1 MIGPL
6 VAKEVKDLLRDPRVI
21 LPFIIGAL
29 IMPVI
34 GFVLMV
40 PMRAGIEQAIAGAR
54 AVGFVDLDGS
64 AHSAQ
69 LARWLSERGVSVVEL
84 RPGPPGQLAEQ
95 AASRKL
101 SVVLIVP
108 RGFGESLDRKQP
120 ANVTVLN
127 VLKEISIFGPASSA
141 PIINLVQEYALN
153 ALTSGTPLRPEV
165 VRNPLR
171 TSELTYL
178 TSKGVQ
184 LPGDPAGYFALTM
197 AAFLVPLLVMGLALT
212 PMQMA
217 ATSMAVENEEKT
229 LETLLTLPVRP
240 RDILLAKLL
249 GMFAVAL
256 LGSALEIAG
265 TLAYFFIV
273 FSQIPLPGEPQLAAG
288 AAQLPG
294 LQLGALQ
301 GFIDPSGVALLG
313 ASILLSL
320 FFFAALGVIVGAL
333 SRDVRIASTVIGP
346 LGFLAVIPSYAIV
359 FMSSEMMGPALRTA
373 LYILPVTQPVIAA
386 KDLVSSTLPPETP
399 LYLAASLLFTLGLL
413 WLASKVLAFE
423 SLARLQR
430 SLESLAER
438 LSRRKRSTA

>member
-1 MIGPL
+1 LIGPL

-29 IMPVI
+29 IMPVL

-40 PMRAGIEQAIAGAR
+40 PMRAGIEQVIAGAR

-141 PIINLVQEYALN
+141 PIISLVQEYALN

-184 LPGDPAGYFALTM
+184 LPGDPASYFALTM
-197 AAFLVPLLVMGLALT
+197 AAFLVPLLVISLALT

-217 ATSMAVENEEKT
+217 ATSMAVENEERT

-265 TLAYFFIV
+265 LLAYFFII
-273 FSQIPLPGEPQLAAG
+273 FSISLPGEPQLAAG
-288 AAQLPG
+288 AARLPG

-373 LYILPVTQPVIAA
+373 FYILPVTQPVIAA

-413 WLASKVLAFE
+413 WLASKVFAFE

>member
-1 MIGPL
+1 LIGPL

-40 PMRAGIEQAIAGAR
+40 PMRAGIEQVIAGAR

-84 RPGPPGQLAEQ
+84 QPGPPGQLAEQ
-95 AASRKL
+95 AALRKL

-141 PIINLVQEYALN
+141 PIISLVQEYVLN

-184 LPGDPAGYFALTM
+184 LPGDPASYFALTM

-217 ATSMAVENEEKT
+217 ATSMAVENEERT

-265 TLAYFFIV
+265 LLAYFFIV
-273 FSQIPLPGEPQLAAG
+273 FSISLPGEPQLAAG
-288 AAQLPG
+288 AARLPG

-373 LYILPVTQPVIAA
+373 LYIIPVTQPVIAA

-413 WLASKVLAFE
+413 WLASKVFAFE

>member
-1 MIGPL
+1 
-6 VAKEVKDLLRDPRVI
+6 
-21 LPFIIGAL
+21 
-29 IMPVI
+29 
-34 GFVLMV
+34 
-40 PMRAGIEQAIAGAR
+40 
-54 AVGFVDLDGS
+54 
-64 AHSAQ
+64 
-69 LARWLSERGVSVVEL
+69 VEL

-120 ANVTVLN
+120 ANVPVLN

-141 PIINLVQEYALN
+141 PIIDLVQEYALN

-217 ATSMAVENEEKT
+217 ATSMAVENEERT

-265 TLAYFFIV
+265 LLAYFFIV
-273 FSQIPLPGEPQLAAG
+273 FSQISLPGEPQLAAG
-288 AAQLPG
+288 AARPPG

-413 WLASKVLAFE
+413 WLASKVFAFE

>member
-29 IMPVI
+29 IMPVM

-108 RGFGESLDRKQP
+108 KGFGESLDRKQP

-127 VLKEISIFGPASSA
+127 VLKEISFFGPASSA
-141 PIINLVQEYALN
+141 SIINLVQEYALN

-184 LPGDPAGYFALTM
+184 LPGDPASYFALTM

-273 FSQIPLPGEPQLAAG
+273 FSQMPLPGEPQLAAG

-301 GFIDPSGVALLG
+301 GFIDPYGLVFLG
-313 ASILLSL
+313 ASILLPL
-320 FFFAALGVIVGAL
+320 FFAALGVIVGAL

-346 LGFLAVIPSYAIV
+346 LGFLVVIPSYAIV
-359 FMSSEMMGPALRTA
+359 FMSSEMMGPALRKA

-386 KDLVSSTLPPETP
+386 KDLISSTLPPEPP

-413 WLASKVLAFE
+413 WLASKVFAFE

-438 LSRRKRSTA
+438 LSRRKRSTV